1 MPLASEDKS
10 YIRDLIHGV
19 RDVQK
24 QTNKLLEEIRDL
36 LKSPPER
43 ISGRPAPDDFQRIL
57 AERLQARICTCGESK
72 APCPVHEPEPLPP
85 GGPQGYGLD

>member
-10 YIRDLIHGV
+10 YIRDLIHEV

-36 LKSPPER
+36 LKSPHVTIEQ
-43 ISGRPAPDDFQRIL
+43 RPAG
-57 AERLQARICTCGESK
+57 CTCGK
-72 APCPVHEPEPLPP
+72 ALAICPVHRR
-85 GGPQGYGLD
+85 